1 MNFISFIKEVALPV
15 QFTLL
20 LAVVCKYVWF
30 ECLYADA
37 IAHSHALPLASEEA
51 RRNTTRQC
59 EYLMTT
65 TSRMR
70 RAQQTSFLC
79 SNLCMRTHSPL
90 SFSLSHEVQT
100 NRDKPKTTLQQRRRH
115 PSQPLS
121 IHHYPRIAIRDIQYK
136 LFEPELQ
143 RHQHDHLL
151 NGYYKKII
159 TAKKKQNV
167 IITPIGSDQIGV
179 NEWAIRY
186 SSVSLS
192 VRPSASIISKIAE
205 MN

>member
-1 MNFISFIKEVALPV
+1 MNVFVVCMNFISFIKEVALPV

-51 RRNTTRQC
+51 RRNTTHRC

-121 IHHYPRIAIRDIQYK
+121 IHHYPRIGIRDIQYK

-151 NGYYKKII
+151 NGY
-159 TAKKKQNV
+159 
-167 IITPIGSDQIGV
+167 
-179 NEWAIRY
+179 
-186 SSVSLS
+186 
-192 VRPSASIISKIAE
+192 
-205 MN
+205 

>member
-1 MNFISFIKEVALPV
+1 MRSRIRMRSR
-15 QFTLL
+15 L
-20 LAVVCKYVWF
+20 LAKKREETQHISANIWWRQRR
-30 ECLYADA
+30 ECAVHNKLVSSARICA
-37 IAHSHALPLASEEA
+37 CAHTLH
-51 RRNTTRQC
+51 
-59 EYLMTT
+59 
-65 TSRMR
+65 
-70 RAQQTSFLC
+70 
-79 SNLCMRTHSPL
+79 
-90 SFSLSHEVQT
+90 SLSLSLTRCRQI
-100 NRDKPKTTLQQRRRH
+100 KPKPTLQQRRRH

-121 IHHYPRIAIRDIQYK
+121 IHHYPRIGIRDIQYK

-151 NGYYKKII
+151 NGHYKKII

>member
-1 MNFISFIKEVALPV
+1 MRSRIRMRSR
-15 QFTLL
+15 L
-20 LAVVCKYVWF
+20 LAKKREETQHISANIWWRQRR
-30 ECLYADA
+30 ECAVHNKLVSSARICA
-37 IAHSHALPLASEEA
+37 CAHTL
-51 RRNTTRQC
+51 
-59 EYLMTT
+59 
-65 TSRMR
+65 
-70 RAQQTSFLC
+70 
-79 SNLCMRTHSPL
+79 HSL
-90 SFSLSHEVQT
+90 SLSHEVQT

-121 IHHYPRIAIRDIQYK
+121 IHHYPRIGIRDIQYK

-143 RHQHDHLL
+143 RHQHYHLL
-151 NGYYKKII
+151 NGHYKKII
-159 TAKKKQNV
+159 TAKKTQNV